1 MISKFAVIESDHI
14 GQNVEVAEYAI
25 IRKNVK
31 IGENV
36 IIHPFAIIEEGVEI
50 GSNVEIFSHA
60 IVGKSPK
67 GPGLANKPSYQKYA
81 KIGDYC
87 VIGPNAVI
95 YYGDEIGFNT
105 LIGDGVSIR
114 ENCKIGDNCVIGRN
128 VTMNFGV
135 TIGNSCRVMD
145 LTHITGRAIIENNV
159 FIGPGVSSADDNKMG
174 RGEDYNPSEDKGV
187 HIKNGASIGEGC
199 VLLPKI
205 TIGEHSIIGAGTV
218 VRKNIRENKM
228 VIGNVELLKTDL

>member
-1 MISKFAVIESDHI
+1 MISKLAIIESDHI

-31 IGENV
+31 IGKNV

-50 GSNVEIFSHA
+50 GNNVEIFSHA
-60 IVGKSPK
+60 VVGKSPK
-67 GPGLANKPSYQKYA
+67 GPGLANKPSFDKYA
-81 KIGDYC
+81 KVGDYC

-95 YYGDEIGFNT
+95 YYGDEIGINT

-128 VTMNFGV
+128 VTINFGV
-135 TIGNSCRVMD
+135 CIGNSCRVMD
-145 LTHITGRAIIENNV
+145 LSHITGRAVIEDNV
-159 FIGPGVSSADDNKMG
+159 FVGPGVSSADDNKMG

-199 VLLPKI
+199 VLLPEI
-205 TIGEHSIIGAGTV
+205 TIGEKSIVGAGTI
-218 VRKNIRENKM
+218 VRRTIKPNTLI
-228 VIGNVELLKTDL
+228 IGKTDYLKTTL